1 MGIQR
6 MKESIPGK
14 HTVPLLGR
22 AGSMVKLDQK
32 QALALRAPPPEAGGL
47 LFSPHQAQS
56 LSAKKNWDS
65 LTTQSMEY
73 SDATYSRATKNC
85 YVPGRVQ
92 EVGAAPSKTDSSLC
106 SGEARSSGGGNM
118 ESEPL

>member
-56 LSAKKNWDS
+56 LSAKKN
-65 LTTQSMEY
+65 
-73 SDATYSRATKNC
+73 
-85 YVPGRVQ
+85 
-92 EVGAAPSKTDSSLC
+92 
-106 SGEARSSGGGNM
+106 
-118 ESEPL
+118 